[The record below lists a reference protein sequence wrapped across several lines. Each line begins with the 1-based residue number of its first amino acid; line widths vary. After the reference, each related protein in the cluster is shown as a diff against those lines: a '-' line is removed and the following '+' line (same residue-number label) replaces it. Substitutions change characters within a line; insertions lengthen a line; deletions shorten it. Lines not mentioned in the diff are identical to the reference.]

1 MSCLHVDCKIVGFF
15 FSKSVKKSVRRGVR
29 VLRAR
34 SARALHARSVSPQPH
49 SPFSASFET
58 FCLTARAYLNTQKYG
73 LFCSLVCMLS
83 ANKILSALN
92 STFQLGLQ
100 QTSLSVS
107 HWKVGHSAP
116 AVYFFMF
123 PFVSA
128 PNPKCFITDSWHVT
142 PISPSTVRKV
152 LNGLGPVSVIK
163 QGFCPILA
171 LYTVPLSAPGTLP
184 SRVCHQ
190 GIAKTSQNPC
200 LTVKV

>member
-1 MSCLHVDCKIVGFF
+1 MKLSGEYIFWEYTKKIPVKSRPRILRSL
-15 FSKSVKKSVRRGVR
+15 FST
-29 VLRAR
+29 LC
-34 SARALHARSVSPQPH
+34 H
-49 SPFSASFET
+49 
-58 FCLTARAYLNTQKYG
+58 
-73 LFCSLVCMLS
+73 VCMLS
-83 ANKILSALN
+83 ANKILRALN

-107 HWKVGHSAP
+107 HWKVRYSAP
-116 AVYFFMF
+116 AVYFCMF

-152 LNGLGPVSVIK
+152 LNGLGPVTVIK
-163 QGFCPILA
+163 QGFCPILP
-171 LYTVPLSAPGTLP
+171 LYSVPLSAPGTFP